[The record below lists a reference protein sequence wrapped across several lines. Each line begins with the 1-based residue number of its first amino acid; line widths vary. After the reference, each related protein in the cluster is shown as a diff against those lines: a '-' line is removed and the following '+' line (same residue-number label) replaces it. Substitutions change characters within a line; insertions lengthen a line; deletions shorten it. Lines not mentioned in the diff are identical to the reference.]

1 MIKGMTMTKLSLG
14 WAVGV
19 FSAVALISSPLVAA
33 KPKAPLMAA
42 PAMANQAVEASTPQW
57 ALKET
62 FGQWGVLCSSAT
74 PSACRAA
81 QTQKSLDEKNPGTL
95 LQVVFAI
102 EKGKMFGVFTLP
114 FGVDLRAGI
123 ALRIDEGA
131 EVKGSFMTCLPDGCQ
146 SIMEVDE
153 AFLAQ
158 MRAGKVLKVG
168 FRSWGGTDKT
178 LVVDVPL
185 DGAAQ
190 AIASVK
196 P

>member
-1 MIKGMTMTKLSLG
+1 MTKLSLG

-33 KPKAPLMAA
+33 KPKVPLMAA
-42 PAMANQAVEASTPQW
+42 PAMANQAVEASAPQW

-158 MRAGKVLKVG
+158 MSAGKVLKVG